1 MSAADLAQ
9 YVRAP
14 ERDMARV
21 TEVYEAATSMVG
33 RLVGDTT
40 VVPATVKDQA
50 VLATGANLYARRTSQ
65 TELGSYDNQLLQS
78 VPQRPALDPLTP
90 ARAML
95 APYLGPG
102 IA

>member
-1 MSAADLAQ
+1 MSAEALAQ

-21 TEVYEAATSMVG
+21 GELYDAALDMVE
-33 RLVGDTT
+33 RLTGDAAVPST
-40 VVPATVKDQA
+40 VREQA
-50 VLATGANLYARRTSQ
+50 VLATGANLYARRTAQ
-65 TELGSYDNQLLQS
+65 TDLSGYDNGLLQPM
-78 VPQRPALDPLTP
+78 PQRPALDPLTP
-90 ARAML
+90 ARSML

>member
-21 TEVYEAATSMVG
+21 TEVYDAASDMVG
-33 RLVGDTT
+33 RLVRDTT
-40 VVPATVKDQA
+40 VPSAVKDQA

-65 TELGSYDNQLLQS
+65 TELGSYDNQLLQA

>member
-1 MSAADLAQ
+1 MSAEALAQ

-14 ERDMARV
+14 DRDMDRV
-21 TEVYEAATSMVG
+21 RELYDAATNMVG
-33 RLVGDTT
+33 RLTGDAD
-40 VVPATVKDQA
+40 VPTPVLEQA
-50 VLATGANLYARRTSQ
+50 VLATGANLYARRTTQ
-65 TELGSYDNQLLQS
+65 TELGGYDNGLMQP

-90 ARAML
+90 ARNML

>member
-1 MSAADLAQ
+1 MSAEALAQ

-21 TEVYEAATSMVG
+21 GELYAAALDMVG
-33 RLVGDTT
+33 RLVGTAD
-40 VVPATVKDQA
+40 VPAVVLEQA
-50 VLATGANLYARRTSQ
+50 VLATGANLFARRTTQ
-65 TELGSYDNQLLQS
+65 TELGGYDNGLMQP

-90 ARAML
+90 ARNML